1 MNFFGSGFTILMYAW
16 QLQEDLGAD
25 RAEAILT
32 RDRGR
37 DFDRSEVDRVEAN
50 RLSNIPGTA
59 EWQEAQRNAPLLNAW
74 AGEFTTVNIRKLC
87 FDLHQH

>member
-1 MNFFGSGFTILMYAW
+1 MILMHGW
-16 QLQEDLGAD
+16 QSQEDLGAD

-59 EWQEAQRNAPLLNAW
+59 EWDEAQRNKPLLTAW
-74 AGEFTTVNIRKLC
+74 AGEFPTGNVRGIM
-87 FDLHQH
+87 F

>member
-1 MNFFGSGFTILMYAW
+1 MYAW
-16 QLQEDLGAD
+16 QSQEDLGAD

-37 DFDRSEVDRVEAN
+37 DFERSEVDRVEAS

-59 EWQEAQRNAPLLNAW
+59 EWHEAQRNAPRLNAW
-74 AGEFTTVNIRKLC
+74 AGEFATVNVRRIL
-87 FDLHQH
+87 F